1 MSNLARQELYFGR
14 FYTLDE
20 ILDSIE
26 GVTDKE
32 LQCLAR
38 KYFQAGQ
45 IAVTVLGPLNGFTL
59 DRSRL
64 AC

>member
-1 MSNLARQELYFGR
+1 MSRPSPKSAIRNSEVRNLFFLPRNLHA
-14 FYTLDE
+14 
-20 ILDSIE
+20 
-26 GVTDKE
+26 
-32 LQCLAR
+32 
-38 KYFQAGQ
+38 